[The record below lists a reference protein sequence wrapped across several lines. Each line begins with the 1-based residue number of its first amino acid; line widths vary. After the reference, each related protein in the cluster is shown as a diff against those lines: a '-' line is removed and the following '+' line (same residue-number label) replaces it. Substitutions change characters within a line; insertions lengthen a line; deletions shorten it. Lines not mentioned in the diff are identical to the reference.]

1 MCASDAEGEVQRYV
15 GRWPK
20 SGSQR
25 GVSRRRQEEPMAS
38 DPHRPSTQQRDQL
51 SELQGEVHALK
62 GTLAVLIA
70 HISLLTRAP
79 LAKREEILRSLT
91 AMLPD
96 ALAQIEH
103 DAPPAVA
110 AGFERAIEEV
120 THMARNA
127 VRIEP
132 IMPAQPHSSGSDR

>member
-1 MCASDAEGEVQRYV
+1 MALD
-15 GRWPK
+15 PK
-20 SGSQR
+20 R
-25 GVSRRRQEEPMAS
+25 LAV
-38 DPHRPSTQQRDQL
+38 QQRDQL

-62 GTLAVLIA
+62 GVLAILIA

-79 LAKREEILRSLT
+79 LVRREEILRGLT

>member
-1 MCASDAEGEVQRYV
+1 MSL
-15 GRWPK
+15 
-20 SGSQR
+20 
-25 GVSRRRQEEPMAS
+25 
-38 DPHRPSTQQRDQL
+38 DPNRPSVRPHDQL
-51 SELQGEVHALK
+51 SELQGEIHALK
-62 GTLAVLIA
+62 GVLAILIA
-70 HISLLTRAP
+70 HISLLSRAP
-79 LAKREEILRSLT
+79 SAKREEILRNLT

-110 AGFERAIEEV
+110 AGFERAIEGV

-132 IMPAQPHSSGSDR
+132 VKPSRPDLSGLHSR